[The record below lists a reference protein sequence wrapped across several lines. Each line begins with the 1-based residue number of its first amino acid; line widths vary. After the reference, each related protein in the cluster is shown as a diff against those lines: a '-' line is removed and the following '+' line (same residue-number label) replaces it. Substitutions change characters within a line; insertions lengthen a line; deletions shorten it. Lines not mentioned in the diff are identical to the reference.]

1 MKKRLEAELI
11 SIAHRVLKLKNKS
24 EVDQLFLETQKLYE
38 ALSVLKFYGNHI
50 EQVKATISEEE
61 LEEKLTDSLEN
72 KSVVVEEVKTEP
84 IPEVEEVKADELE
97 LEVANEEVEEE
108 PIIVGEIDVD
118 DSEEEVIE
126 EVEEEPIIVGE
137 IDVDDSEEDE
147 IEEVVEN
154 SLEDT
159 SSDPIFEM
167 ASEEIK
173 EEIKPEKSATQQISF
188 EDLLGQNYNDLE
200 FVKPN
205 DTSKPKITK
214 TEKQEEPKEEV
225 AEKLVEVK
233 EEKPVILNEKLATG
247 INIGLNDRIGFVK
260 YLFDNSNE
268 DFNRVLSQLN
278 TFDSY
283 AEAKN
288 FINEMVKPDYNNWV
302 ENEDY
307 AERFMEI
314 VEQKFA

>member
-24 EVDQLFLETQKLYE
+24 EVNQLFLETQKLYE
-38 ALSVLKFYGNHI
+38 ALSVLKFYGDHI
-50 EQVKATISEEE
+50 EQVKSTISEEE
-61 LEEKLTDSLEN
+61 LEEKLAASLEPKPEVAEEI
-72 KSVVVEEVKTEP
+72 KSEPIAETVTTTEEVLEEEISKEEEKTTEEEP
-84 IPEVEEVKADELE
+84 ITIEEKAT
-97 LEVANEEVEEE
+97 EEE
-108 PIIVGEIDVD
+108 PIIVGEIDID
-118 DSEEEVIE
+118 DSEDDT
-126 EVEEEPIIVGE
+126 EVEDSKEEI
-137 IDVDDSEEDE
+137 
-147 IEEVVEN
+147 N
-154 SLEDT
+154 
-159 SSDPIFEM
+159 SDPIFEM
-167 ASEEIK
+167 VSEEIK
-173 EEIKPEKSATQQISF
+173 EDTKSEKSTTQQISF
-188 EDLLGQNYNDLE
+188 EDLLGQNYKELE

-205 DTSKPKITK
+205 DTSKSTSK
-214 TEKQEEPKEEV
+214 TEKQEKPKEEI
-225 AEKLVEVK
+225 AETIVETK

-283 AEAKN
+283 SEAKN

-302 ENEDY
+302 GNEDY

>member
-24 EVDQLFLETQKLYE
+24 EVNQLFLETQKLYE
-38 ALSVLKFYGNHI
+38 ALSVLKFYGDHI
-50 EQVKATISEEE
+50 EQVKETISAEE
-61 LEEKLTDSLEN
+61 LEEKLTTSFEA
-72 KSVVVEEVKTEP
+72 KSVVEEVKLEP
-84 IPEVEEVKADELE
+84 IQEVEEVSI
-97 LEVANEEVEEE
+97 VEEL
-108 PIIVGEIDVD
+108 PI
-118 DSEEEVIE
+118 
-126 EVEEEPIIVGE
+126 
-137 IDVDDSEEDE
+137 
-147 IEEVVEN
+147 IEEVVEAEVEPITTDEVVEEEPVIVGEIAIDE
-154 SLEDT
+154 LEEEQELDEKATEDT
-159 SSDPIFEM
+159 SFDPIFEM
-167 ASEEIK
+167 ASEEMK
-173 EEIKPEKSATQQISF
+173 EEIKPEKTTTQQISF
-188 EDLLGQNYNDLE
+188 EDLLGKNYNELE

-214 TEKQEEPKEEV
+214 KEIEEEVKEEV
-225 AEKLVEVK
+225 TETIVETK

-283 AEAKN
+283 SEAKN

-302 ENEDY
+302 GNEDY